1 MRVLIAVFLV
11 ISVLLAFNKNASI
24 STLMS
29 YSWGALAGAFLG
41 PFMYGLFSKKVT
53 KAAVGTSFV
62 LGIGLTL
69 LHMFLFGFGWFP
81 ELTKAAASLPL
92 NMASPI
98 NAGAICMILS
108 LIIVPLVS
116 AFTKVKDTAYVDQV
130 FECYQK

>member
-1 MRVLIAVFLV
+1 
-11 ISVLLAFNKNASI
+11 
-24 STLMS
+24 
-29 YSWGALAGAFLG
+29 
-41 PFMYGLFSKKVT
+41 MYGLFSKKVT